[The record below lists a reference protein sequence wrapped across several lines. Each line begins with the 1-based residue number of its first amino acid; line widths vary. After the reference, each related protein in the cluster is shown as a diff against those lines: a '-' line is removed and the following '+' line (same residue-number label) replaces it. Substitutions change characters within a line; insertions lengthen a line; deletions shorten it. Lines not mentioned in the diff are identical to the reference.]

1 MQVARCHLQVMSIAC
16 EYGAL
21 INYNKMKKEKDI
33 QYAEY
38 EYELDY
44 CWDCA
49 YDPDEDD
56 EFQGCTDYK
65 PWIYG
70 RK

>member
-1 MQVARCHLQVMSIAC
+1 
-16 EYGAL
+16 
-21 INYNKMKKEKDI
+21 MKKEKDI
-33 QYAEY
+33 QYPEY

-44 CWDCA
+44 FWGCA
-49 YDPDEDD
+49 YEPEEDD

-70 RK
+70 RQ

>member
-1 MQVARCHLQVMSIAC
+1 MENL
-16 EYGAL
+16 
-21 INYNKMKKEKDI
+21 KKDP

-44 CWDCA
+44 CWGCA
-49 YDPDEDD
+49 YDPEEDD

>member
-1 MQVARCHLQVMSIAC
+1 MTIRMENL
-16 EYGAL
+16 
-21 INYNKMKKEKDI
+21 KKEKAP
-33 QYAEY
+33 QYTEY

-44 CWDCA
+44 CWNCA
-49 YDPDEDD
+49 YEPEDDD
-56 EFQGCTDYK
+56 EFQGCTEYK

>member
-1 MQVARCHLQVMSIAC
+1 
-16 EYGAL
+16 
-21 INYNKMKKEKDI
+21 MKKEKDNL
-33 QYAEY
+33 YAEY

-44 CWDCA
+44 CWGCA
-49 YDPDEDD
+49 YDPEEDD

>member
-1 MQVARCHLQVMSIAC
+1 MPLQVMSIAY
-16 EYGAL
+16 EYGE
-21 INYNKMKKEKDI
+21 ISNNKRMKKEKDNL
-33 QYAEY
+33 YAEY

-44 CWDCA
+44 CWGCA
-49 YDPDEDD
+49 YDPEEDD

-70 RK
+70 RSK